1 MEDQAALG
9 GGGGGGG
16 EEPLGLGK
24 MNPKRS
30 GRAAEEESRN
40 KLKLNIQIKTLADD
54 MRDRITSF
62 RRSAVKKE
70 KPLIQ
75 HPIDSQPPIS
85 EIPLA
90 QALGD
95 ERCMN
100 LSEKEVMDLFE
111 KMMEDMNLNE
121 ERKAPLRDK
130 DLATKREMVVQY
142 ISATAK
148 SGGLKNSKHECTLS
162 SQEYIHELRSGISE
176 EKLLNCLESLRVSLT
191 SNPVSWVNNFGHEG
205 LGLLLDLLEKL
216 LDKKQQE
223 SIDKKNQYKLIQCLK
238 AFMNNKYGLQR
249 ILGDERGLYLL
260 SRAIDPKQPH
270 MMTETVKILSA
281 LCIVGEENI
290 LDRLLGAITTAAERH
305 NRERFS
311 QIVEGLKNHEF
322 LQLQVACMQLIN
334 ALVTSPDDL
343 DFRIHLR
350 NEFLRCGLKKI
361 LPGLKDKENDELDI
375 QLKVFDE
382 NKEDD
387 LIELSHRLNDIRAEM
402 DDVNEVFHLLYNM
415 LKDTASENYFLSIL
429 QHFLLIR
436 SDYYVRPQYYKII
449 EECVSQIV
457 LHCSGVDPD
466 FKCRGRMDV
475 DFSHLVD
482 ACVDKAKVEESEKKA
497 AEFSR
502 KFDEEFTA
510 RQEAQTE
517 LQKRE
522 EKIKELEIEIKQLRA
537 QGSGQTGQRAEVAPT
552 LPSENAATPMPPP
565 PSGAIPPP
573 PPLPGGAVPPPPP
586 PPPLPGGV
594 VPPPPPPPPPL
605 PGGAIPPPPP
615 LPGGAIPPPPP
626 LPGGAIPPPPP
637 LPGGAIPPPPP
648 PLPGGAI
655 PPPPPP
661 LPGGAIPP
669 PPPPLPGG
677 AIPPPPPPLPG
688 GAIPPPPP
696 PLPGGAI
703 PPPPPP
709 PFGGPPM
716 PPPLGG
722 VPFAPF
728 PVIPALPHGM
738 KEKKKYQLEVSMK
751 RINWSKIEP
760 QEIGENS
767 FWVKAEEDKFEN
779 PELFAKLALTFG
791 TQMKAKKA
799 VEDSEEKKTVQSK
812 KRIKEL
818 RILDGKTAQNLSI
831 FLGSFRLPY
840 EEIKNI
846 ILEVDE
852 EKLSESLIQN
862 LVKNLP
868 EQKEL
873 NALAELKDEYNDLA
887 EPEQF
892 GVVMSSVKM
901 LRSRL
906 NGILFKLMFEEHVNN
921 IKPDIMA
928 VTLACEEL
936 KKSESFSKLLELVL
950 FLGNYMN
957 SGSRNAQSLG
967 FNISFLCKIRDTKS
981 SDQKTT
987 LLHFLAEIC
996 EENYRDILKFPDE
1009 LQHVESA
1016 SKVSAQTLKSNLD
1029 SMNSQIQRLEND
1041 IKNFPKTQDE
1051 HDKFV
1056 EKMSS
1061 FAESAREQYEKLSN
1075 MHNNMTKLYEN
1086 LGEYFTFDPKAI
1098 TIEEFFGDLSN
1109 FRTLFLEALKE
1120 NYKRRELEEKTKRA
1134 KLAKEKAEREKLE
1147 RQKKKQQL
1155 IDMNKEGDETGVM
1168 DSLLEALQSG
1178 AAFRDRRK
1186 RTPRAQ
1192 DNRRVTLERSRSR
1205 HNGTI
1210 AAV

>member
-1 MEDQAALG
+1 
-9 GGGGGGG
+9 
-16 EEPLGLGK
+16 
-24 MNPKRS
+24 
-30 GRAAEEESRN
+30 
-40 KLKLNIQIKTLADD
+40 
-54 MRDRITSF
+54 DRITSF
-62 RRSAVKKE
+62 RKSAVKKE

-75 HPIDSQPPIS
+75 HPIDAQPTIS
-85 EIPLA
+85 EIPLS
-90 QALGD
+90 QALVD

-121 ERKAPLRDK
+121 DRKAPLRDK
-130 DLATKREMVVQY
+130 DLTTKREMVVQY
-142 ISATAK
+142 ISAT
-148 SGGLKNSKHECTLS
+148 GGLKNSKHECTLS
-162 SQEYIHELRSGISE
+162 SQEYIHELRSGIAE

-205 LGLLLDLLEKL
+205 LGLMLDVLERL

-223 SIDKKNQYKLIQCLK
+223 NIDKKNQHKLIQCLK

-249 ILGDERGLYLL
+249 ILGDERSLLLL
-260 SRAIDPKQPH
+260 SRAIDPRQPH

-281 LCIVGEENI
+281 LCIVGEENM
-290 LDRLLGAITTAAERH
+290 LDKLLGAITTAAERN

-311 QIVEGLKNHEF
+311 QIVEGLENHEF

-334 ALVTSPDDL
+334 ALVTSPEEL

-361 LPGLKDKENDELDI
+361 LPALKDKENEELDI

-382 NKEDD
+382 NKEED
-387 LIELSHRLNDIRAEM
+387 LLELSHLY
-402 DDVNEVFHLLYNM
+402 HLLYNM
-415 LKDTASENYFLSIL
+415 LKDTSSENYLLSIL

-436 SDYYVRPQYYKII
+436 NDYYVRPQYYKII

-457 LHCSGVDPD
+457 LHSSGMDPD

-475 DFSHLVD
+475 DFTHLVGLYTTSNLIL
-482 ACVDKAKVEESEKKA
+482 CFTKVYVFLSVLVSEVNLC
-497 AEFSR
+497 EFSQFHR
-502 KFDEEFTA
+502 NMHVT
-510 RQEAQTE
+510 
-517 LQKRE
+517 
-522 EKIKELEIEIKQLRA
+522 
-537 QGSGQTGQRAEVAPT
+537 V
-552 LPSENAATPMPPP
+552 PPP
-565 PSGAIPPP
+565 PPLPGVAVPPPPPPPPLPGAAVPPPP

-586 PPPLPGGV
+586 PLPGGA
-594 VPPPPPPPPPL
+594 VPPPPPL
-605 PGGAIPPPPP
+605 
-615 LPGGAIPPPPP
+615 
-626 LPGGAIPPPPP
+626 
-637 LPGGAIPPPPP
+637 
-648 PLPGGAI
+648 
-655 PPPPPP
+655 
-661 LPGGAIPP
+661 
-669 PPPPLPGG
+669 
-677 AIPPPPPPLPG
+677 
-688 GAIPPPPP
+688 
-696 PLPGGAI
+696 
-703 PPPPPP
+703 
-709 PFGGPPM
+709 FGGPPM

-738 KEKKKYQLEVSMK
+738 KEKKKYKLEVSMK
-751 RINWSKIEP
+751 RINWSKVEP
-760 QEIGENS
+760 QEIAENS
-767 FWVKAEEDKFEN
+767 FWVKAEEDKFES
-779 PELFAKLALTFG
+779 PELFAKLAITFG
-791 TQMKAKKA
+791 TQAK
-799 VEDSEEKKTVQSK
+799 EETEEKKVAQSK
-812 KRIKEL
+812 KKIKEL
-818 RILDGKTAQNLSI
+818 RVLDGKSAQNLSI

-887 EPEQF
+887 ESEQF

-928 VTLACEEL
+928 VTIACEEL
-936 KKSESFSKLLELVL
+936 KKSESFSRLLELVL

-981 SDQKTT
+981 TDQKTT

-1029 SMNSQIQRLEND
+1029 SMNHQIQRLEND
-1041 IKNFPKTQDE
+1041 IENFPKTQDE

-1056 EKMSS
+1056 EKMSIS
-1061 FAESAREQYEKLSN
+1061 FLHSAREQYEKLSN

-1086 LGEYFTFDPKAI
+1086 LGEYFSFDPK
-1098 TIEEFFGDLSN
+1098 TVSIEEFFGDLSN
-1109 FRTLFLEALKE
+1109 FRTLFLAVKE
-1120 NYKRRELEEKTKRA
+1120 NNKRREMEEKMKRA

-1186 RTPRAQ
+1186 RTPRGHGMTPTSKELVLFSPFQ
-1192 DNRRVTLERSRSR
+1192 NILQE
-1205 HNGTI
+1205 I
-1210 AAV
+1210 

>member
-1 MEDQAALG
+1 MDGQAAPG
-9 GGGGGGG
+9 AGGGG
-16 EEPLGLGK
+16 EEPLGSGR
-24 MNPKRS
+24 MNPKRG

-40 KLKLNIQIKTLADD
+40 KPKL
-54 MRDRITSF
+54 RDRITSF

-75 HPIDSQPPIS
+75 HPIDSQPSIS
-85 EIPLA
+85 EIPHA
-90 QALGD
+90 QALAD

-130 DLATKREMVVQY
+130 DLSTKREMVVQY

-148 SGGLKNSKHECTLS
+148 SIVGSKVPGGLKNSKHECTLS
-162 SQEYIHELRSGISE
+162 SQEYIHELRSGISD

-205 LGLLLDLLEKL
+205 LGLLLDALEKL

-223 SIDKKNQYKLIQCLK
+223 SIDKKNQHKLIQCLR

-249 ILGDERGLYLL
+249 ILGDQRGLLLL

-281 LCIVGEENI
+281 ICIVGEENI
-290 LDRLLGAITTAAERH
+290 LDKLLAAITTAAERN
-305 NRERFS
+305 NREERFS
-311 QIVEGLKNHEF
+311 QIVEGLENHEF
-322 LQLQVACMQLIN
+322 IQLQIACMQLIN

-361 LPGLKDKENDELDI
+361 LPALKDKENDELDI
-375 QLKVFDE
+375 QLRVFDE
-382 NKEDD
+382 NKDEDHF
-387 LIELSHRLNDIRAEM
+387 ELSHRLSDIKAEM
-402 DDVNEVFHLLYNM
+402 DDVSEVFHLLYN
-415 LKDTASENYFLSIL
+415 LVKDTSSENYFLSIL

-436 SDYYVRPQYYKII
+436 NDYYIRPQYYKII

-457 LHCSGVDPD
+457 LHCSGMDPD
-466 FKCRGRMDV
+466 FKYRGRLDV
-475 DFSHLVD
+475 NFTHLVD

-510 RQEAQTE
+510 RQEAQVE

-522 EKIKELEIEIKQLRA
+522 EKIKELETEIKQLRT
-537 QGSGQTGQRAEVAPT
+537 QGPVLTGQLTEGPTLPAT
-552 LPSENAATPMPPP
+552 LPSENAP
-565 PSGAIPPP
+565 PSPAPPLPGGAIPPP
-573 PPLPGGAVPPPPP
+573 PPLPGGAAIPP
-586 PPPLPGGV
+586 PPPLPGGAAI
-594 VPPPPPPPPPL
+594 PPPPPL
-605 PGGAIPPPPP
+605 PGGAAIPPPPPLPGGAAIPPPPPLPGGAAIPPPPPLPGGAAIPPPPP

-626 LPGGAIPPPPP
+626 LPGGAVPPPPP
-637 LPGGAIPPPPP
+637 LPGG
-648 PLPGGAI
+648 GV
-655 PPPPPP
+655 
-661 LPGGAIPP
+661 
-669 PPPPLPGG
+669 
-677 AIPPPPPPLPG
+677 
-688 GAIPPPPP
+688 
-696 PLPGGAI
+696 

-722 VPFAPF
+722 IPFAPF
-728 PVIPALPHGM
+728 PVAPALPHGM

-791 TQMKAKKA
+791 TQMKAKKPL
-799 VEDSEEKKTVQSK
+799 EESEEKKAAQSK
-812 KRIKEL
+812 KKIKEL
-818 RILDGKTAQNLSI
+818 RVLDGKSAQNLSI

-901 LRSRL
+901 LRPRL
-906 NGILFKLMFEEHVNN
+906 NGILFRLMFEEHVNN

-928 VTLACEEL
+928 VTMACEEL

-981 SDQKTT
+981 TDQKTT

-996 EENYRDILKFPDE
+996 EENYKDILKFPDE

-1029 SMNSQIQRLEND
+1029 SMNQQIQRLEND
-1041 IKNFPKTQDE
+1041 INNFPKTQDE
-1051 HDKFV
+1051 NDKFV

-1098 TIEEFFGDLSN
+1098 SIEEFFGDLSN

-1120 NYKRRELEEKTKRA
+1120 NNKRRELEEKTKRA
-1134 KLAKEKAEREKLE
+1134 KLAKEKAERERLE

-1186 RTPRAQ
+1186 RTPRPQ
-1192 DNRRVTLERSRSR
+1192 DNKRVALERSRSR

>member
-1 MEDQAALG
+1 MEGQAAPG
-9 GGGGGGG
+9 AGGG
-16 EEPLGLGK
+16 EEPLSSGR

-40 KLKLNIQIKTLADD
+40 KPKLNIQIKTLADD
-54 MRDRITSF
+54 VRDRITSF
-62 RRSAVKKE
+62 RKSAVKKE

-75 HPIDSQPPIS
+75 HPIDSQPSIS

-90 QALGD
+90 QALVD

-130 DLATKREMVVQY
+130 DLTTKREMVVQY

-148 SGGLKNSKHECTLS
+148 SIVGSKVPGGLKNSKHECTLS

-205 LGLLLDLLEKL
+205 LGLLLDVLEKL

-223 SIDKKNQYKLIQCLK
+223 SIDKKNQHKLIQCLK

-249 ILGDERGLYLL
+249 ILGDERSLLLL

-281 LCIVGEENI
+281 ICIVGEENI
-290 LDRLLGAITTAAERH
+290 LDKLLGAITTAAERH

-311 QIVEGLKNHEF
+311 QIVEGLENHEF

-334 ALVTSPDDL
+334 ALVTSPEDL

-361 LPGLKDKENDELDI
+361 LPGLKDKENEELDI

-382 NKEDD
+382 NKEED

-415 LKDTASENYFLSIL
+415 LKDTSSENYFLSIL

-457 LHCSGVDPD
+457 LHCSGMDPD
-466 FKCRGRMDV
+466 FKCRGRLDV
-475 DFSHLVD
+475 DFTHLID

-510 RQEAQTE
+510 RQEAQAE

-522 EKIKELEIEIKQLRA
+522 EKIKELETEIKQLR
-537 QGSGQTGQRAEVAPT
+537 
-552 LPSENAATPMPPP
+552 TPLDCSIPPP
-565 PSGAIPPP
+565 PPPLPGGAAPPPPPPPLPGGAVPPPPPPLPGGAVPPPPPPLPGGAVPPPP

-586 PPPLPGGV
+586 PP
-594 VPPPPPPPPPL
+594 
-605 PGGAIPPPPP
+605 
-615 LPGGAIPPPPP
+615 
-626 LPGGAIPPPPP
+626 
-637 LPGGAIPPPPP
+637 
-648 PLPGGAI
+648 
-655 PPPPPP
+655 
-661 LPGGAIPP
+661 
-669 PPPPLPGG
+669 
-677 AIPPPPPPLPG
+677 
-688 GAIPPPPP
+688 
-696 PLPGGAI
+696 
-703 PPPPPP
+703 
-709 PFGGPPM
+709 FGGPPM
-716 PPPLGG
+716 PPALGG

-728 PVIPALPHGM
+728 LVIPALPHGM
-738 KEKKKYQLEVSMK
+738 KEKKKYKLEVAMK

-760 QEIGENS
+760 QEIAENS

-799 VEDSEEKKTVQSK
+799 VEESEEKKTVQSK
-812 KRIKEL
+812 KKIKEL

-901 LRSRL
+901 LRPRL
-906 NGILFKLMFEEHVNN
+906 SGILFRLMFEEHVNN

-1029 SMNSQIQRLEND
+1029 SMNQQIQRLEND
-1041 IKNFPKTQDE
+1041 IENFPKTQDE

-1061 FAESAREQYEKLSN
+1061 FAVSAREQYEKLSN

-1098 TIEEFFGDLSN
+1098 SIEEFFGDLSN

-1120 NYKRRELEEKTKRA
+1120 NNKRREMEEKTKRA

-1186 RTPRAQ
+1186 RTPRGQ

>member
-1 MEDQAALG
+1 MDGQAAPG
-9 GGGGGGG
+9 AGGGGG
-16 EEPLGLGK
+16 EEPLGSGR
-24 MNPKRS
+24 MNPKRG

-40 KLKLNIQIKTLADD
+40 KPKLNIQIKTLADD
-54 MRDRITSF
+54 VRDRITSF

-75 HPIDSQPPIS
+75 HPIDSQPSIS
-85 EIPLA
+85 EIPHA
-90 QALGD
+90 QALVD

-130 DLATKREMVVQY
+130 DLSTKREMVVQY

-162 SQEYIHELRSGISE
+162 SQEYIHELRSGISD

-205 LGLLLDLLEKL
+205 LGLLLDALEKL

-223 SIDKKNQYKLIQCLK
+223 SIDKKNQHKLIQCLR

-249 ILGDERGLYLL
+249 IIGDQRGLLLL

-281 LCIVGEENI
+281 ICIVGEESI
-290 LDRLLGAITTAAERH
+290 LDKLLTAITTAAERS
-305 NRERFS
+305 NREERFS
-311 QIVEGLKNHEF
+311 QIVEGLENHEF
-322 LQLQVACMQLIN
+322 IQLQIACMQLIN

-361 LPGLKDKENDELDI
+361 LPALKDKENDELDI
-375 QLKVFDE
+375 QLRVFDE
-382 NKEDD
+382 NKDEDHF
-387 LIELSHRLNDIRAEM
+387 ELSHRLSDIKAEM
-402 DDVNEVFHLLYNM
+402 DDVSEVFHLLYN
-415 LKDTASENYFLSIL
+415 LVKDTSSENYFLSIL

-436 SDYYVRPQYYKII
+436 NDYFIRPQYYKII

-457 LHCSGVDPD
+457 LHCSGMDPD
-466 FKCRGRMDV
+466 FKYRGRLDV
-475 DFSHLVD
+475 NFTHLVD

-510 RQEAQTE
+510 RQEAQVE

-522 EKIKELEIEIKQLRA
+522 EKIKELETEIKQLRT
-537 QGSGQTGQRAEVAPT
+537 QGPVLTGQLTEGPT
-552 LPSENAATPMPPP
+552 LPPNLPSENAPPP
-565 PSGAIPPP
+565 PAPPLPGGAIPPP
-573 PPLPGGAVPPPPP
+573 PPLPGGAVIPP

-594 VPPPPPPPPPL
+594 VIPPPPPL
-605 PGGAIPPPPP
+605 PGGAAIPPPPPLPGGAAIPPPPPLPGGAVIPPPPPLPGGTVIPPPPP

-626 LPGGAIPPPPP
+626 LPGGAVPPPPP
-637 LPGGAIPPPPP
+637 LPGGAVPPPP
-648 PLPGGAI
+648 PLPGGAGL
-655 PPPPPP
+655 PPPPP
-661 LPGGAIPP
+661 LPGG
-669 PPPPLPGG
+669 GV
-677 AIPPPPPPLPG
+677 
-688 GAIPPPPP
+688 
-696 PLPGGAI
+696 

-722 VPFAPF
+722 ISFAPF
-728 PVIPALPHGM
+728 PVAPALPHGM

-791 TQMKAKKA
+791 TQMKAKKP
-799 VEDSEEKKTVQSK
+799 VEESEEKKAAQSK
-812 KRIKEL
+812 KKIKEL
-818 RILDGKTAQNLSI
+818 RVLDGKSAQNLSI

-901 LRSRL
+901 LRPRL
-906 NGILFKLMFEEHVNN
+906 NGILFRLMFEEHVNN

-928 VTLACEEL
+928 VTMACEEL

-1029 SMNSQIQRLEND
+1029 SMNQQIQRLEND
-1041 IKNFPKTQDE
+1041 IQNFPKTQDE

-1098 TIEEFFGDLSN
+1098 SIEEFFGDLSN

-1120 NYKRRELEEKTKRA
+1120 NNKRRELEEKTKRA
-1134 KLAKEKAEREKLE
+1134 KLAKEKAERERLE

-1186 RTPRAQ
+1186 RTPRPQ
-1192 DNRRVTLERSRSR
+1192 DNKRVTLERSRSR

>member
-1 MEDQAALG
+1 MSLQ
-9 GGGGGGG
+9 
-16 EEPLGLGK
+16 
-24 MNPKRS
+24 
-30 GRAAEEESRN
+30 
-40 KLKLNIQIKTLADD
+40 
-54 MRDRITSF
+54 RDRITSF
-62 RRSAVKKE
+62 RKSAVKKE

-75 HPIDSQPPIS
+75 HPIDSQPSIS
-85 EIPLA
+85 EIPHA
-90 QALGD
+90 QALVD

-130 DLATKREMVVQY
+130 DLGTKREMVVQY

-148 SGGLKNSKHECTLS
+148 SESSALK
-162 SQEYIHELRSGISE
+162 YIHELRSGISD

-205 LGLLLDLLEKL
+205 LGSFEGRGG
-216 LDKKQQE
+216 E
-223 SIDKKNQYKLIQCLK
+223 NQHKLIQCLK

-249 ILGDERGLYLL
+249 ILGDERSLLLL

-281 LCIVGEENI
+281 ICIVGEENI
-290 LDRLLGAITTAAERH
+290 LDKLLCAITTAAERH
-305 NRERFS
+305 SREERFS
-311 QIVEGLKNHEF
+311 QIVEGLENHEF
-322 LQLQVACMQLIN
+322 IQLQVACMQLIN
-334 ALVTSPDDL
+334 ALVTSPEDL

-361 LPGLKDKENDELDI
+361 LPALKDKENDELDI
-375 QLKVFDE
+375 QLRVFDE
-382 NKEDD
+382 NKDEDHF
-387 LIELSHRLNDIRAEM
+387 ELSHRLNDIKAEM
-402 DDVNEVFHLLYNM
+402 EYPLRNEVFHLLYNM
-415 LKDTASENYFLSIL
+415 VKDTSSENYFLSIL

-436 SDYYVRPQYYKII
+436 NDYYVRPQYYKII

-457 LHCSGVDPD
+457 LHCSGMDPD
-466 FKCRGRMDV
+466 FKYRGRMDIN
-475 DFSHLVD
+475 FTHLVGLYTLSS
-482 ACVDKAKVEESEKKA
+482 AVDYKPSWLV
-497 AEFSR
+497 
-502 KFDEEFTA
+502 
-510 RQEAQTE
+510 Q
-517 LQKRE
+517 LC
-522 EKIKELEIEIKQLRA
+522 IKQPPVTNEKNSSFLF
-537 QGSGQTGQRAEVAPT
+537 QGPGLTGQLTEVPAIPPA
-552 LPSENAATPMPPP
+552 LSSENAP
-565 PSGAIPPP
+565 PSPAPSLPGGAIPPP
-573 PPLPGGAVPPPPP
+573 PPLPGGATIPP
-586 PPPLPGGV
+586 PPPLPGGATI
-594 VPPPPPPPPPL
+594 PPPPPLPGGTTIPPPPPLPGGAVIPPPPPLPGAASLPPPPPPL

-615 LPGGAIPPPPP
+615 LPGVPPPPP
-626 LPGGAIPPPPP
+626 LPGAAGPPPPPP
-637 LPGGAIPPPPP
+637 LPGAAGPPPPP
-648 PLPGGAI
+648 PLPGGAG

-661 LPGGAIPP
+661 LPGGAV
-669 PPPPLPGG
+669 
-677 AIPPPPPPLPG
+677 
-688 GAIPPPPP
+688 
-696 PLPGGAI
+696 
-703 PPPPPP
+703 PPPP

-722 VPFAPF
+722 APFAPF
-728 PVIPALPHGM
+728 MVMPALPHGM
-738 KEKKKYQLEVSMK
+738 KEKKKYKLEVSMK

-767 FWVKAEEDKFEN
+767 FWVKAEEDKFED

-791 TQMKAKKA
+791 TQMKAKKP
-799 VEDSEEKKTVQSK
+799 VEESEEKKAAQSK
-812 KRIKEL
+812 KKIKEL
-818 RILDGKTAQNLSI
+818 RVLDGKSAQNLSI

-901 LRSRL
+901 LRARL
-906 NGILFKLMFEEHVNN
+906 NGILFRLMFEEHVNN

-1029 SMNSQIQRLEND
+1029 SMNQQIQRLEKD
-1041 IKNFPKTQDE
+1041 IENFPKTQDE

-1056 EKMSS
+1056 EKMSIS
-1061 FAESAREQYEKLSN
+1061 FLHSAREQYEKLSN
-1075 MHNNMTKLYEN
+1075 MHNNMMKLYEN

-1098 TIEEFFGDLSN
+1098 SIEEFFGDLSN

-1120 NYKRRELEEKTKRA
+1120 NNKRRELEEKTKRA
-1134 KLAKEKAEREKLE
+1134 KLAKEKAERERLE

-1192 DNRRVTLERSRSR
+1192 VSDLICSHYEVNSATVPVPFLIQGLFLLSD
-1205 HNGTI
+1205 
-1210 AAV
+1210 

>member
-1 MEDQAALG
+1 MEGQAAPG
-9 GGGGGGG
+9 AGGG
-16 EEPLGLGK
+16 EEPLSSGR

-40 KLKLNIQIKTLADD
+40 KPKL
-54 MRDRITSF
+54 RDRITSF
-62 RRSAVKKE
+62 RKSAVKKE

-75 HPIDSQPPIS
+75 HPIDSQPSIS
-85 EIPLA
+85 EIPIG
-90 QALGD
+90 QAHTD
-95 ERCMN
+95 DRCTN

-130 DLATKREMVVQY
+130 DLSTKREMVAQY

-148 SGGLKNSKHECTLS
+148 SIVGSKVPGGLKNSKHECTLS
-162 SQEYIHELRSGISE
+162 SQEYIHELRSGISD

-205 LGLLLDLLEKL
+205 LGVMLDVLEKL

-223 SIDKKNQYKLIQCLK
+223 SIDKKNQHKLIQCLK

-249 ILGDERGLYLL
+249 ILGDERSLLLL

-281 LCIVGEENI
+281 LCIVGEDNI

-305 NRERFS
+305 NIERFS
-311 QIVEGLKNHEF
+311 QIVEGLENHEF

-334 ALVTSPDDL
+334 ALVTSPDEL

-350 NEFLRCGLKKI
+350 NEFLRCGMKKI
-361 LPGLKDKENDELDI
+361 LPGLKDKDNEELDI

-382 NKEDD
+382 NKEED

-402 DDVNEVFHLLYNM
+402 DDVNEVFHLLNNM
-415 LKDTASENYFLSIL
+415 LKDTSSENYFLSIL
-429 QHFLLIR
+429 QHLLLIR
-436 SDYYVRPQYYKII
+436 SDYYIRPQYYKII
-449 EECVSQIV
+449 EECISQIV
-457 LHCSGVDPD
+457 LQCSGTDPD
-466 FKCRGRMDV
+466 FKYRGRMDV
-475 DFSHLVD
+475 DFTHLVD

-510 RQEAQTE
+510 RQEAQAE

-522 EKIKELEIEIKQLRA
+522 EKIKELETEIKQLRT
-537 QGSGQTGQRAEVAPT
+537 QGPSLTGQLTEAAPLPPT
-552 LPSENAATPMPPP
+552 LPSENAP
-565 PSGAIPPP
+565 PSPA
-573 PPLPGGAVPPPPP
+573 
-586 PPPLPGGV
+586 
-594 VPPPPPPPPPL
+594 
-605 PGGAIPPPPP
+605 
-615 LPGGAIPPPPP
+615 
-626 LPGGAIPPPPP
+626 PP

-688 GAIPPPPP
+688 GAGPPPPPPLPGGAGPPPPPPLPGGAGPPPPPPLPGGAGPPPPP

-703 PPPPPP
+703 PPPPPLPGGAGPPPPPPLPGGAGPPPPPPLPGGAGPPPPP

-716 PPPLGG
+716 PPALGG
-722 VPFAPF
+722 VPFAPYM
-728 PVIPALPHGM
+728 VIPALPHGM
-738 KEKKKYQLEVSMK
+738 KEKKKYKLEVTMK

-760 QEIGENS
+760 QEIAENS

-799 VEDSEEKKTVQSK
+799 VEESEEKKAAQSK
-812 KRIKEL
+812 KKIKEL

-906 NGILFKLMFEEHVNN
+906 NGILFRLMFEEHVNN

-1029 SMNSQIQRLEND
+1029 SMNNQIQRLESD
-1041 IKNFPKTQDE
+1041 IENFPKTQDE

-1098 TIEEFFGDLSN
+1098 SIEEFFGDLSN
-1109 FRTLFLEALKE
+1109 FRTLFMEALKE
-1120 NYKRRELEEKTKRA
+1120 NNKRREMEEKTKRA

-1186 RTPRAQ
+1186 RTPRGQ

-1205 HNGTI
+1205 HNGAI
-1210 AAV
+1210 AAI